1 MLFLNNWV
9 FILVAICCPVIP
21 VLCVWCDVV
30 ILGAVLNECS
40 VTEIVQEI
48 LLTVIVIIHM
58 LLIIKYNEVRQ
69 CNILIAGFF
78 SAMLFREL
86 DAVFDLIGHGS
97 WIYYSMTV
105 SFLSLSYAIYNWRKT
120 LAQLFSYMCTPHYGI
135 MLSGILCTLVFSRLF
150 GMSVLWES
158 LLKDNYL
165 RTVKNIVEEGQRHL
179 AIVSVYYL
187 LLCVFFTWLDRLE
200 DRLSEKLCI
209 PDICYHLTYYRFVG

>member
-105 SFLSLSYAIYNWRKT
+105 SFLSLSYAIYNTGVKHWLSCSVICVLLT
-120 LAQLFSYMCTPHYGI
+120 MELCCPEYCAHWFFPDYLECLSYGNLY
-135 MLSGILCTLVFSRLF
+135 
-150 GMSVLWES
+150 
-158 LLKDNYL
+158 
-165 RTVKNIVEEGQRHL
+165 
-179 AIVSVYYL
+179 
-187 LLCVFFTWLDRLE
+187 
-200 DRLSEKLCI
+200 
-209 PDICYHLTYYRFVG
+209 

>member
-1 MLFLNNWV
+1 MPFLNNWV

-165 RTVKNIVEEGQRHL
+165 RTVKNIVEEGTETFGYCLCLLSSVMCFFHL
-179 AIVSVYYL
+179 ARS
-187 LLCVFFTWLDRLE
+187 FRRSSF
-200 DRLSEKLCI
+200 
-209 PDICYHLTYYRFVG
+209 